1 MKAKVILTVMAL
13 GIAVAL
19 KETLA
24 KLGMIAFLV
33 FILRKPIFS

>member
-1 MKAKVILTVMAL
+1 MKTKVIRTVMAP

-19 KETLA
+19 KDTLS

-33 FILRKPIFS
+33 FILRKPIF